1 VNMWFGSSPQND
13 AVLTHEELMLKPCPS
28 CNIPRGYS
36 HTSRL
41 ARLDEFL
48 EALRPLM
55 MTQ

>member
-1 VNMWFGSSPQND
+1 MWFGSSPQND

-28 CNIPRGYS
+28 CNIPRWYS
-36 HTSRL
+36 QTSRL
-41 ARLDEFL
+41 AGLGEFL